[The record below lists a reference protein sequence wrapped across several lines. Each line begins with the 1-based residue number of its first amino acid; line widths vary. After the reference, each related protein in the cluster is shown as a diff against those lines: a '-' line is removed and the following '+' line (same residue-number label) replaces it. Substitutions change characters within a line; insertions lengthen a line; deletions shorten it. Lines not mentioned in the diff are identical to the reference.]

1 MVLWRL
7 APIPLV
13 DEQGVLLPPPAV
25 SADPRR
31 SLASEFS
38 GESVWTLYSDSK
50 YPSGPPTMMRGGL
63 VPYAWDPTLD
73 DQDGPEEDDPL
84 HRPEFLDKPPPVL
97 NHRSILNVGV
107 LLLLVGSLL
116 VLFIVYPVVTF
127 IENGSNLLFLEEEIA
142 ANTNTDVPQTDY
154 PESDIQPRS
163 LIDPDTP
170 QSAFV
175 PQSGLHTRPLID
187 PDTPQSALS
196 RVGYDGLNYDL
207 VFSDEFNLGGR
218 TFTAGDDPFWE
229 AVNLWNTGNPEWYDD
244 AQVYTANGSLH
255 VRIDNDPSNGMP
267 YRSGMLQSWNKFC
280 FTSGYIEVSLTLPG
294 LNQETRGYRPGVR
307 TMGNLAR
314 PGYGATTDGMW
325 PFSYDA
331 CDVGTLPNQTWV
343 NGTGPV
349 AALYS
354 AASEAK
360 YNYSLSYQPGQRLS
374 YAISALPTV
383 FHSIFFFSLFFP
395 VRVPA
400 LARTT
405 LVQVPTRA
413 VALRKSMYLRP
424 STINRVLVV

>member
-1 MVLWRL
+1 
-7 APIPLV
+7 
-13 DEQGVLLPPPAV
+13 
-25 SADPRR
+25 
-31 SLASEFS
+31 
-38 GESVWTLYSDSK
+38 
-50 YPSGPPTMMRGGL
+50 MRGGL
-63 VPYAWDPTLD
+63 VPYAWDPIVDEDL
-73 DQDGPEEDDPL
+73 DGPEEDDPL

-127 IENGSNLLFLEEEIA
+127 IENGSGFLLLEEETA
-142 ANTNTDVPQTDY
+142 ANTKADAPQNDFPT
-154 PESDIQPRS
+154 SDLQPRS

-196 RVGYDGLNYDL
+196 RVGYDGLNYNL

-294 LNQETRGYRPGVR
+294 PNQETRGYVSLQPYFLPLVLFSSPLR
-307 TMGNLAR
+307 LA
-314 PGYGATTDGMW
+314 AWSSDDGQ
-325 PFSYDA
+325 PR
-331 CDVGTLPNQTWV
+331 QTGIWR
-343 NGTGPV
+343 NDRRHV
-349 AALYS
+349 ALL
-354 AASEAK
+354 AS
-360 YNYSLSYQPGQRLS
+360 
-374 YAISALPTV
+374 I
-383 FHSIFFFSLFFP
+383 
-395 VRVPA
+395 PA
-400 LARTT
+400 SFTT
-405 LVQVPTRA
+405 L
-413 VALRKSMYLRP
+413 
-424 STINRVLVV
+424 